1 MKILK
6 VISWIPSQ
14 WELHTFYLFEAI
26 SLMKTRK
33 NRGGWSISPP
43 EKNQNRNQF
52 VFLSFGVD
60 PLNWQSFIEIGEM
73 ACSTTARCSRG
84 HALNCS
90 LAWRAQ
96 VRLNDVYL
104 SLSCEKEN
112 KEQKEMKPFHISHK
126 FEEKDGG
133 KRKLPHRKFLFP
145 FPLNIKQCPSRWSL
159 KDNQFGQIWRW

>member
-1 MKILK
+1 MQILK

-14 WELHTFYLFEAI
+14 WELHTFCLFEAI

-33 NRGGWSISPP
+33 NRGVGLSPP
-43 EKNQNRNQF
+43 GKNQNRNQF

-96 VRLNDVYL
+96 VFIFFFA
-104 SLSCEKEN
+104 E
-112 KEQKEMKPFHISHK
+112 EQKEMKPFHISHK